1 MSLTCHPL
9 PSSSFLSPFPLPP
22 SWSTPLV
29 FFSTSSGARDD
40 DTEQRWRVQDD
51 EGERLAASTHCVSKI
66 LAKASGADHSRRR
79 RRGELSA
86 GEYEAREMMALGLGG
101 EKEVQVD
108 DAGGEDLVAMP
119 PRRHK
124 HRHRA

>member
-1 MSLTCHPL
+1 MS
-9 PSSSFLSPFPLPP
+9 SSSFFLFPLSFSSSPF
-22 SWSTPLV
+22 LV
-29 FFSTSSGARDD
+29 DTSRLLLHSSGARDD

-79 RRGELSA
+79 RRGELNA

-101 EKEVQVD
+101 EKEVQ
-108 DAGGEDLVAMP
+108 
-119 PRRHK
+119 
-124 HRHRA
+124 

>member
-1 MSLTCHPL
+1 MS
-9 PSSSFLSPFPLPP
+9 SSSFFLFPLSFSSSPF
-22 SWSTPLV
+22 LV
-29 FFSTSSGARDD
+29 DTSRLLLHSSGARDD

-86 GEYEAREMMALGLGG
+86 GEYEVREMMALGLGG

>member
-1 MSLTCHPL
+1 MS
-9 PSSSFLSPFPLPP
+9 SSSFFLFPLSFFSSPF
-22 SWSTPLV
+22 LV
-29 FFSTSSGARDD
+29 DTSRLLLHSSGARDD

-51 EGERLAASTHCVSKI
+51 EGERLAASTHCVSKV

-79 RRGELSA
+79 RRRELSA